1 MYPHFAGPPSE
12 DIVSVLPSGDD
23 VEVVTESDNRVEQLQ
38 AAQLGVAAASQLRL
52 AASEALTQ
60 PDDSMLQESA
70 DAAKQDSFL
79 ASYDPLENEKLVAEP
94 DQDLSGPDADEER
107 EASDPDAKARRDGEP
122 NQERQAAKAGTMAGE
137 GSTGDDDPADGQKD
151 LGKGTHASRDKA
163 ASADK
168 AAVTY
173 LEDDVAVSENAEDLY
188 PEETGARLWGGLDQ
202 ESANDAEE
210 RDSQAGKE
218 SADSKD
224 AILAKASQGSL
235 TAEQTQ
241 ADRREGRSRRSGADA
256 EQELDAEPEE
266 ATGDD
271 KLLKSE
277 DVDSPGQDD
286 SYSNKYYS
294 FRQQADDED
303 YDAEYAEQQDDAEY
317 ADEAEDAE
325 YADLPDDDG
334 LEQEYTDL
342 PEGSEAEDTQPG
354 SSAEAKDVKRTEA
367 TDGSSKPLRVKPGA
381 QAKASSSR
389 DAEVAEGE
397 ESAEPEIDLSRQQD
411 DADEGDVAADEEA
424 AAAEEPLWAGEVD
437 VGPMPEEGLEDE
449 VSHPADLGF
458 DEMDFGDG
466 FADEEWDLGDG
477 FEDEEGSLQDAESE
491 EEVDGGV
498 EDLIEAAPLREGSAD
513 Q

>member
-1 MYPHFAGPPSE
+1 MYSHFAGPPSE

-38 AAQLGVAAASQLRL
+38 AAQLGLAAASQLRL

-79 ASYDPLENEKLVAEP
+79 ASYDPLENEKLAAEP

-107 EASDPDAKARRDGEP
+107 EALDLDAKARRDGEP
-122 NQERQAAKAGTMAGE
+122 NQERQAAKAGTIAGE
-137 GSTGDDDPADGQKD
+137 GSTGDDDPADGLQKD
-151 LGKGTHASRDKA
+151 LGEGNHASRDKA

-188 PEETGARLWGGLDQ
+188 PEETGARLWGDLDQ
-202 ESANDAEE
+202 ESVNDTEE

-241 ADRREGRSRRSGADA
+241 ADRRKGRSRRSGADA

-294 FRQQADDED
+294 SRQQADDED
-303 YDAEYAEQQDDAEY
+303 YDAEY

-367 TDGSSKPLRVKPGA
+367 TDGGSNPLRVKPGA

-437 VGPMPEEGLEDE
+437 VGPMPEEVLEDE
-449 VSHPADLGF
+449 VSHPADLGI

-477 FEDEEGSLQDAESE
+477 FGDEEGDLQDAESE

-498 EDLIEAAPLREGSAD
+498 EDLIEAAPLSEGSAD